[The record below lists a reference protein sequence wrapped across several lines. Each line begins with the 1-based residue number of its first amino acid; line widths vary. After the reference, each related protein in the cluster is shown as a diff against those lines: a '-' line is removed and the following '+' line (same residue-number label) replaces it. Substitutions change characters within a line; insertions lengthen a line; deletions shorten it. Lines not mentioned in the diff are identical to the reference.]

1 MSEDGARKSAVS
13 RHGWRAVVLPAL
25 AVVIIV
31 ALVISLQSG
40 SGSDASGTDTSRSD
54 AQVAGGSAADTS
66 SAAASSSVG
75 ASSTP
80 SSQAS
85 SSAKPT
91 SKSSKKSG
99 SSGASGSSS
108 SAASSAA
115 DTAAPSPDYVETGD
129 GTLAMVSGTS
139 KKLGSGGPL
148 TQFDVQ
154 IEGGLGVDGEQF
166 ASYVE
171 DVLAD
176 ERGWTAGGQRSF
188 QRISDGSAAM
198 HILLISPQ
206 HVEGYCPGYGTEGYT
221 SCRYG
226 DNVVINLARWS
237 VGVPDYEGHLWEYR
251 QYVINHEVGHYLG
264 YGHVNCPAPGQK
276 APVMLQQT
284 LRLEGCVRNP
294 YPYPNS
300 PADDPNAPG

>member
-1 MSEDGARKSAVS
+1 MSDDGALKSAVS
-13 RHGWRAVVLPAL
+13 RYGWRAVALPAL

-40 SGSDASGTDTSRSD
+40 SGSDAAGSETSGSD
-54 AQVAGGSAADTS
+54 AQAAGGSADTS
-66 SAAASSSVG
+66 SPAASSSAAG
-75 ASSTP
+75 SSSP
-80 SSQAS
+80 NAS
-85 SSAKPT
+85 SSAKSS

-108 SAASSAA
+108 SAASPAA
-115 DTAAPSPDYVETGD
+115 DSAAPSPDYVEAGD
-129 GTLAMVSGTS
+129 GTLAVVPGTS
-139 KKLGSGGPL
+139 ENLGAGGPL

-171 DVLAD
+171 EILAD

-188 QRISDGSAAM
+188 QRTSDGSAAM
-198 HILLISPQ
+198 HILLVSPQ

-264 YGHVNCPAPGQK
+264 YGHVNCPGPGQK